1 MSKPQPVA
9 DLAARLIAAKTQTA
23 MVALLRTEARP
34 PASKALASE
43 VKAHVNVLERH
54 LDDNRPSESIAT
66 ALAMVFLDADH
77 AIACVRREG
86 VLRASRY
93 GFRGSLIGR
102 VAKAALGVRDLLA
115 ASPDRI
121 AYLESVEA
129 LSRLAGNAL
138 VLQREIEATIRSRR
152 AEVLKTVLVM
162 VNNLFYHGWLN
173 DNEASS
179 LSGHRYSSEE
189 YAEAASLV
197 LRTYASMFSVD
208 GASFAYV
215 DAHAVGK
222 NAQVY
227 ERLLLAAIRLTKFR
241 EAELFIDGLPYR
253 VDGAGETISV
263 SSIDSDVERS
273 IRLGYIQAQ
282 NQRMI
287 RFTHLQEADPAVSMR
302 SVIDRGFDCGSF
314 QHLLELLEQPVRRF
328 VLKLPAVPELF
339 EQFFGRDDLFRDE
352 LEMLLALDVDNFGT
366 FDELIFPI
374 TDRVTSMDIFKVQR
388 YFNFL
393 SCAYQRRLADLE
405 DPAERGELTLT
416 STLLV
421 IRQADLVEQ
430 MRLIFGD
437 EDKSREIISLLTM
450 DPTEPHLDL
459 QYRPFVGAGGYYV
472 IAPHVVAASNLVRNT
487 IVANRLRAT
496 AIGPRD
502 RMVHALAEALRSVG
516 FLVRNDFKTK
526 IAGKELELDVVAWRD
541 GSLFL
546 FECKNAYHPVSVHE
560 MRNSWDH
567 IRSARK
573 QLDKRRE
580 VLTEAANQAALFQKL
595 GWEVDAPCDVHTG
608 IVIANR
614 VFHGASLNGHP
625 IRQAHELINV
635 LTSGR
640 IVADEDSLSFWIG
653 PDFQI
658 ADLIAYLGTASIA
671 TDQLEML
678 DPREWRYSMGYRELA
693 FSSYVLDIAKWD
705 RELRA
710 RHGPPIPGGRREA
723 AG

>member
-1 MSKPQPVA
+1 MSKPQLVA
-9 DLAARLIAAKTQTA
+9 DLAARLIAAKTQAA
-23 MVALLRTEARP
+23 MIALLHAETRP

-54 LDDNRPSESIAT
+54 LDGDRPREAIAT

-102 VAKAALGVRDLLA
+102 VAKAALGARDLLA

-121 AYLESVEA
+121 AYLESIEA

-138 VLQREIEATIRSRR
+138 ALQREIDATIRSRR
-152 AEVLKTVLVM
+152 AEVLKTVFVI

-173 DNEASS
+173 DIEASS
-179 LSGHRYSSEE
+179 LNGHRYSSEE

-197 LRTYASMFSVD
+197 LRTYASLFSVD
-208 GASFAYV
+208 AASFAYV

-222 NAQVY
+222 NALVY

-253 VDGAGETISV
+253 ADSAGATVTV
-263 SSIDSDVERS
+263 SSIDPDIERS

-282 NQRMI
+282 NQGMI
-287 RFTHLQEADPAVSMR
+287 RYTHLQEADPAVSMR
-302 SVIDRGFDCGSF
+302 SVIDRGFDRGSF
-314 QHLLELLEQPVRRF
+314 QNLFELLEQPVRRF
-328 VLKLPAVPELF
+328 VLKLPAVPEVF

-352 LEMLLALDVDNFGT
+352 LQMLLALDVDNFGT
-366 FDELIFPI
+366 LEELIFPI
-374 TDRVTSMDIFKVQR
+374 TDRVTTMDIFKVQR

-393 SCAYQRRLADLE
+393 SCAYHRRLADFE
-405 DPAERGELTLT
+405 HSAERWELTLT

-421 IRQADLVEQ
+421 IRHADLVDQ

-437 EDKSREIISLLTM
+437 EDKSQEIISLLTM
-450 DPTEPHLDL
+450 DPTEPYLDL
-459 QYRPFVGAGGYYV
+459 QYRPFVDAGGYYA

-487 IVANRLRAT
+487 IVANRLRAS

-502 RMVHALAEALRSVG
+502 RMVHALTEALRSTG
-516 FLVRNDFKTK
+516 FLVRNDFDTK
-526 IAGKELELDVVAWRD
+526 IAGKELELDVVAWRE

-580 VLTEAANQAALFQKL
+580 VLADAANQATLFHKL

-640 IVADEDSLSFWIG
+640 IATDEDSLSFWIG

-671 TDQLEML
+671 TDQLAAL

-693 FSSYVLDIAKWD
+693 FSSYVLDLAKWD

-710 RHGPPIPGGRREA
+710 KHGPPISGCRRE
-723 AG
+723 

>member
-1 MSKPQPVA
+1 
-9 DLAARLIAAKTQTA
+9 
-23 MVALLRTEARP
+23 
-34 PASKALASE
+34 
-43 VKAHVNVLERH
+43 
-54 LDDNRPSESIAT
+54 
-66 ALAMVFLDADH
+66 
-77 AIACVRREG
+77 
-86 VLRASRY
+86 
-93 GFRGSLIGR
+93 
-102 VAKAALGVRDLLA
+102 
-115 ASPDRI
+115 
-121 AYLESVEA
+121 
-129 LSRLAGNAL
+129 
-138 VLQREIEATIRSRR
+138 IRSHR
-152 AEVLKTVLVM
+152 AEVLKTVFVM
-162 VNNLFYHGWLN
+162 VNSLFYHGWMN

-179 LSGHRYSSEE
+179 LSGHRYSSED

-208 GASFAYV
+208 GVSFAHV

-222 NAQVY
+222 NALVY
-227 ERLLLAAIRLTKFR
+227 ERLLLAAFRLTKFR
-241 EAELFIDGLPYR
+241 EAELFLDGLPYR
-253 VDGAGETISV
+253 ADGVRETVTV
-263 SSIDSDVERS
+263 SSIDPDVERS
-273 IRLGYIQAQ
+273 LRLGYIQAQ
-282 NQRMI
+282 NQGMI
-287 RFTHLQEADPAVSMR
+287 RFTHLQEANPAVSMR
-302 SVIDRGFDCGSF
+302 SVIDHGFERGIF
-314 QHLLELLEQPVRRF
+314 QDLLELIEHPVRRF
-328 VLKLPAVPELF
+328 VLKLPAVPEVF

-366 FDELIFPI
+366 FEELIFQI

-405 DPAERGELTLT
+405 DPAERAELTLT

-421 IRQADLVEQ
+421 IRHADLVEQ

-459 QYRPFVGAGGYYV
+459 QYRPFVDAGGYYV

-487 IVANRLRAT
+487 IVANRLRAS

-502 RMVHALAEALRSVG
+502 RMVHALTEALRSVG
-516 FLVRNDFKTK
+516 FLVRNDFETR

-567 IRSARK
+567 IRGARK

-580 VLTEAANQAALFQKL
+580 VLAEAANQATLFQKL
-595 GWEVDAPCDVHTG
+595 GWEIDPPCDVHTG

-640 IVADEDSLSFWIG
+640 IVADEDSLSFWIS

-671 TDQLEML
+671 TDQLEAL
-678 DPREWRYSMGYRELA
+678 DSREWRYSMGYRELA
-693 FSSYVLDIAKWD
+693 FSSYVLDMAKWD

-710 RHGPPIPGGRREA
+710 RHGPPIAGGRRE
-723 AG
+723 GDD

>member
-1 MSKPQPVA
+1 M
-9 DLAARLIAAKTQTA
+9 R
-23 MVALLRTEARP
+23 
-34 PASKALASE
+34 
-43 VKAHVNVLERH
+43 
-54 LDDNRPSESIAT
+54 
-66 ALAMVFLDADH
+66 
-77 AIACVRREG
+77 
-86 VLRASRY
+86 
-93 GFRGSLIGR
+93 
-102 VAKAALGVRDLLA
+102 
-115 ASPDRI
+115 
-121 AYLESVEA
+121 
-129 LSRLAGNAL
+129 LSRFTCAAG
-138 VLQREIEATIRSRR
+138 SR
-152 AEVLKTVLVM
+152 L
-162 VNNLFYHGWLN
+162 
-173 DNEASS
+173 
-179 LSGHRYSSEE
+179 
-189 YAEAASLV
+189 
-197 LRTYASMFSVD
+197 
-208 GASFAYV
+208 
-215 DAHAVGK
+215 
-222 NAQVY
+222 
-227 ERLLLAAIRLTKFR
+227 
-241 EAELFIDGLPYR
+241 
-253 VDGAGETISV
+253 
-263 SSIDSDVERS
+263 
-273 IRLGYIQAQ
+273 RLGYIQAQ
-282 NQRMI
+282 NQGMV

-302 SVIDRGFDCGSF
+302 SVIDHGFDRGSF
-314 QHLLELLEQPVRRF
+314 QNLLELLEQPVRRF
-328 VLKLPAVPELF
+328 VLRLPALPELF
-339 EQFFGRDDLFRDE
+339 ERFFGRDDLFRDE

-437 EDKSREIISLLTM
+437 EEKSREIISLLTM

-459 QYRPFVGAGGYYV
+459 QYRPFVDAGGYYV

-487 IVANRLRAT
+487 IVANRLRAS

-502 RMVHALAEALRSVG
+502 RMVHALTEALRSVG
-516 FLVRNDFKTK
+516 FLVRNDFETK

-541 GSLFL
+541 GALFL
-546 FECKNAYHPVSVHE
+546 LECKNAYHPVSVHE

-567 IRSARK
+567 IRGARK

-580 VLTEAANQAALFQKL
+580 ILADAANQASLFQKL

-635 LTSGR
+635 LTGGR

-671 TDQLEML
+671 TDQLVAL
-678 DPREWRYSMGYRELA
+678 DPHEWRYSMGYRELA
-693 FSSYVLDIAKWD
+693 FSSYVLDMAKWD

-710 RHGPPIPGGRREA
+710 KHGPEIPGGRREG